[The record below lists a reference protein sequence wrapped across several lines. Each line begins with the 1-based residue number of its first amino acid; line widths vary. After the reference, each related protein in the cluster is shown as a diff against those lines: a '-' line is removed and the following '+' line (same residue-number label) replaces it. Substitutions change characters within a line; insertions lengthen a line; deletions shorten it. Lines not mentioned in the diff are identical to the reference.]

1 MNTTQKL
8 LMGAT
13 FLVASITVT
22 PAPALAVVEEEQQ
35 LYECVTTTRRISTY
49 HQAADGTIT
58 VSESISITTVC
69 TPISN

>member
-35 LYECVTTTRRISTY
+35 L
-49 HQAADGTIT
+49 
-58 VSESISITTVC
+58 
-69 TPISN
+69 